1 MQITNCGRGVHK
13 REIKGIDRFKKD
25 LPPQWY
31 GFTNLDVVLG
41 AGKSREVDL
50 IVVADHRIF
59 LVDIKDWH
67 GRIEARDG
75 RWFQNGVDRDSSPV
89 AKIND
94 IVRDVWKLLTDT
106 LKKHPSTKGAPV
118 PNVQG
123 LVVLTGSADRSGI
136 EGSERAKVLTAD
148 EFIALVSNPQ
158 KQRETFGNVARE
170 IVDRPLTEAFWKER
184 LSRFFGANP
193 TTFRPGSRR
202 FQRYLADDTAK
213 FRHPED
219 IYREYDAKEEGNQ
232 NNLGT
237 LRLWDFTKCSDGRFQ
252 TEEGRLEIA
261 GREQQVYHWLRDRDE
276 EIERTLLTP
285 KLDDS
290 ERGPQ
295 YWEIYDRRRRMQRL
309 SDFAASEGQH
319 LSPSERM
326 ELARQMLAA
335 VAGLHRQDAA
345 HLDLGQHSIWLE
357 APTTVKLSHL
367 LAARYPDV
375 KSLGA
380 TRFQFLASVHLPED
394 VLGEDRGPKRR
405 DVFLLGVA
413 IHTLVFGAPP
423 AGSPPDWDPAADTE
437 RKFLELHDWFAEA
450 LDSDPGLRFE
460 DATAA
465 LEAFNKATVVRPS
478 PDEVIAGLE
487 RFRGQIR
494 SQLQLATAFPVVEL
508 IHQSDSRDVWRSQI
522 GGEAAIVKLWRQGA
536 WGDLRK
542 EGASILSFLQR
553 AAELKADR
561 PSGLPVI
568 KEILWL
574 GDAIVVAQAWI
585 EGEPLT
591 SLPPERTLELQ
602 TFDAASA
609 FVLRLIAI
617 VDGLHQRGIAHG
629 DLQPGNIIVTPD
641 GDPFLIDVLD
651 FSPAADGDRVTG
663 AYAPPSGGRLERD
676 RFALTRIA
684 EEIFAKA
691 ELSEQAR
698 TRIGAAIIEC
708 RERPPLLATL
718 SPLWEAIEQAQI
730 DAKSEQAKAAD
741 KPRITI
747 SINGS
752 ATGPIEQD
760 EGHLFARV
768 RKRPDRDLILLNVRG
783 AREEIEFRID
793 GTGAIVSAWRRPLD
807 QRFIT
812 RIMRYEICKL
822 PFEIVVA
829 PGSFSDLAEAQGLLD
844 IAEIRAEIDALQT
857 PTAPEIRQTAE
868 DETADQVPTDD
879 LADDSLAEEIAS
891 HPSVLAPID
900 VPALWRSLIDV
911 EKELTTEGV
920 AKADSY
926 FDRKTGRHRV
936 AIDLEK
942 GVFDYSR
949 GDSVGVERQDKRGLW
964 RRIGELDLQ
973 ISRPD
978 FLAIDTSNSATPFH
992 ARLVE
997 AGHRLRLLSH
1007 FEVESLRRRTSAVD
1021 RILAGNGRSQDLLSV
1036 FDPRIDTSPAAI
1048 DHAID
1053 PDTLGNYGL
1062 NQDQVKAFELIAK
1075 TRPVGVLQG
1084 PPGTGKTRFIAALAH
1099 YAITNGLARNV
1110 LLASQSHEAV
1120 NTAAESVLSLFKR
1133 TGGSPS
1139 LLRVAMNEELLSQP
1153 LRPYYAAR
1161 VEQSY
1166 KDRFRAAF
1174 PERIAQVGR
1183 AMGVDDKVVGDVVL
1197 LETTIRTIVAK
1208 LVDLSLMPERDEQ
1221 RIAGLL
1227 ETLKRHLEPLGIG
1240 EYLSR
1245 DDTEDPSTLFDDLAE
1260 EFLGV
1265 NMRGHGVTPDKFERL
1280 RAIASVGRDFVGSIS
1295 RAQRSFETFL
1305 AGTRQIV
1312 AGTCV
1317 GLGRTSLGL
1326 TQTAFDLVI
1335 IDEAARC
1342 TASELLVP
1350 LQSARWAVLVGD
1362 QAQLEPHH
1370 EPDVVAEVALRTG
1383 IAKREIK
1390 RSDFERVFSTGYG
1403 RKASFSLRTQYR
1415 MLPPIG
1421 QLVSESF
1428 YPTLKLN
1435 PGRTTPEVEP
1445 SLLPADL
1452 DKVLTWVE
1460 TDGLGSAGHEQRKE
1474 NSSRINVAEAD
1485 AIIALIDGWHAH
1497 EPFVKWLTTQE
1508 KHPAGIGIIC
1518 MYAEQRNLIEKRLR
1532 QSSLGYLLERHVKVG
1547 TVDSYQG
1554 KENPIIVL
1562 SLVRNNDHGILESG
1576 VRKIQEG
1583 FLSTPNRINVAVS
1596 RAMDRLVIVGARRRW
1611 RKESPV
1617 GLMATGFSKQLEL
1630 GEAKIVEAGDLLN
1643 RFADEGGKAAKRS
1656 KTANRIQGGASGAKH

>member
-13 REIKGIDRFKKD
+13 REIKGIERFKKA
-25 LPPQWY
+25 LPAQWY

-67 GRIEARDG
+67 GHIEARDG
-75 RWFQNGVDRDSSPV
+75 RWFQSGIDRDSSPV

-94 IVRDVWKLLTDT
+94 ITRNVWKLLTDM
-106 LKKHPSTKGAPV
+106 LKKHPSTKGMPV
-118 PNVQG
+118 PSVQG
-123 LVVLTGSADRSGI
+123 LVVLTGSADHSGI

-148 EFIALVSNPQ
+148 EFIALVSNAQ

-170 IVDRPLTEAFWKER
+170 IVDKPLTDVFWKER

-202 FQRYLADDTAK
+202 FQRYLADDTVK
-213 FRHPED
+213 FSHPDD

-276 EIERTLLTP
+276 EIERILLTP

-290 ERGPQ
+290 ERGTQ

-309 SDFAASEGQH
+309 SDFVSSEGQH
-319 LSPSERM
+319 LSPSERI

-335 VAGLHRQDAA
+335 VAGLHRQDAT
-345 HLDLGQHSIWLE
+345 HLDLGLHSVWLE

-380 TRFQFLASVHLPED
+380 SRFQFLASVHLPED
-394 VLGEDRGPKRR
+394 VLDEDRGPKRR

-413 IHTLVFGAPP
+413 VHTLIFGTLP
-423 AGSPPDWDPAADTE
+423 AGSPPDWDPTIDAE
-437 RKFLELHDWFAEA
+437 GKFLALHDWFAEA
-450 LDSDPGLRFE
+450 MDSDPNLRFK

-465 LEAFNKATVVRPS
+465 LEAFNKATAVRPNIE
-478 PDEVIAGLE
+478 EVITGLE

-494 SQLQLATAFPVVEL
+494 SQLQLASAYPVVAL
-508 IHQSDSRDVWRSQI
+508 IQQSDSRDVWRSQI
-522 GGEAAIVKLWRQGA
+522 GDDAVIVKLWRQGA

-542 EGASILSFLQR
+542 EGPSILSFLQR
-553 AAELKADR
+553 ASELRADR
-561 PSGLPVI
+561 PAGLPII

-574 GDAIVVAQAWI
+574 GDAIVVAQEWI
-585 EGEPLT
+585 EGQPLA
-591 SLPPERTLELQ
+591 SLSPEHALELQ
-602 TFDAASA
+602 TFDGASEII
-609 FVLRLIAI
+609 LKLITI

-629 DLQPGNIIVTPD
+629 DIQPANIIVTPD
-641 GDPFLIDVLD
+641 GNPFLIDVLD
-651 FSPAADGDRVTG
+651 FSPAVDGDRVTG
-663 AYAPPSGGRLERD
+663 AYAPSSGGRFERD
-676 RFALTRIA
+676 RYALTRIA

-698 TRIGAAIIEC
+698 TRIGSAIIEC
-708 RERPPLLATL
+708 RERSPILATL
-718 SPLWEAIEQAQI
+718 SPLWEAIEQSQV
-730 DAKSEQAKAAD
+730 DAKAELANADD

-752 ATGPIEQD
+752 ATGPLEQD
-760 EGHLFARV
+760 EGHLFARI
-768 RKRPDRDLILLNVRG
+768 RKLPQRDLILLNVRG

-793 GTGAIVSAWRRPLD
+793 RTGAIVSAWRRPID

-812 RIMRYEICKL
+812 RITHHEICKL
-822 PFEIVVA
+822 PIEIVVA
-829 PGSFSDLAEAQGLLD
+829 PGSFSDLAEAQSLLD
-844 IAEIRAEIDALQT
+844 IAEIRAEIDAFQKPASL
-857 PTAPEIRQTAE
+857 TAAGAVE
-868 DETADQVPTDD
+868 DEIADQAATDD
-879 LADDSLAEEIAS
+879 LADDTLAEEITS
-891 HPSVLAPID
+891 HPSAVAPVD
-900 VPALWRSLIDV
+900 VPTLWRSLIDV
-911 EKELTTEGV
+911 EKELTTEGT

-926 FDRKTGRHRV
+926 FDRKIGRQRV
-936 AIDLEK
+936 EIDLEK

-949 GDSVGVERQDKRGLW
+949 GDSVSVERQDKRGAW

-978 FLAIDTSNSATPFH
+978 FLAIDTNNSATPFH
-992 ARLVE
+992 SQLVE
-997 AGHRLRLLSH
+997 AGQRLRLLSH

-1036 FDPRIDTSPAAI
+1036 FDPRKDTSPAVFE
-1048 DHAID
+1048 HTID
-1053 PDTLGNYGL
+1053 PEILNNYGL

-1075 TRPVGVLQG
+1075 ARPVGVLQG

-1120 NTAAESVLSLFKR
+1120 NTAAESVLSLFKK

-1153 LRPYYAAR
+1153 LRPYFAAR

-1174 PERIAQVGR
+1174 PERIAHAAR
-1183 AMGVDDKVVGDVVL
+1183 AMGVDEAIVGNIVL
-1197 LETTIRTIVAK
+1197 LEMTIRTIVAR
-1208 LVDLSLMPERDEQ
+1208 LSDLSLMPDRDEQ
-1221 RIAGLL
+1221 RINGLL
-1227 ETLKRHLEPLGIG
+1227 QTLKRHLEPLGIG
-1240 EYLSR
+1240 EYLSP
-1245 DDTEDPSTLFDDLAE
+1245 EDVENPATLFDDLAE
-1260 EFLGV
+1260 ELLGV
-1265 NMRGHGVTPDKFERL
+1265 SMRRYSITPDKFERL
-1280 RAIASVGRDFVGSIS
+1280 RAIASVGRDFVGSVS

-1317 GLGRTSLGL
+1317 GLGRNSLGL

-1370 EPDVVAEVALRTG
+1370 EPDVVTEVALRTG
-1383 IAKREIK
+1383 IAKREIM

-1428 YPTLKLN
+1428 YPTLKLA
-1435 PGRTTPEVEP
+1435 PGRTTPEVDP

-1452 DKVLTWVE
+1452 EKVLTWVE
-1460 TDGLGSAGHEQRKE
+1460 TDGLGSAGYEQRKE

-1485 AIIALIDGWHAH
+1485 AIIALIEGWHAH
-1497 EPFVKWLTTQE
+1497 APFVHWLTTQE

-1562 SLVRNNDHGILESG
+1562 SLVRNNDHGILENG

-1583 FLSTPNRINVAVS
+1583 FLSTPNRINVAIS

-1611 RKESPV
+1611 RRESPV
-1617 GLMATGFSKQLEL
+1617 GLMATGFLKQFEL
-1630 GEAKIVEAGDLLN
+1630 DEAKIIEVGELLN
-1643 RFADEGGKAAKRS
+1643 RIAEEGGKAAKRS
-1656 KTANRIQGGASGAKH
+1656 KAANRVQGGAGGA